1 MMVNNTS
8 NAGANSMDRETDML
22 DSTFLNNMNAPDLD
36 ISNAHKFA
44 LLSGNVSY
52 KATCAAGM
60 IKLTVSC
67 CKDIVRIVGT

>member
-1 MMVNNTS
+1 MTITNAANTGTNS
-8 NAGANSMDRETDML
+8 IDQETNSLDNAFRYNMD
-22 DSTFLNNMNAPDLD
+22 SPDLD
-36 ISNAHKFA
+36 IARAHEFA

-60 IKLTVSC
+60 LKLTVSC